1 MSLDNLKRKVE
12 TTKGKG
18 KPSEYNTW
26 RACVLEKYPNVF
38 FATLSPAKNKILKA
52 VVQRLQQETEYTF
65 ADFAE
70 WIVHN
75 WPKLSQITSINAF
88 SKYEYPELDL
98 VLYNYPKLINFYIV
112 ARTQIQFK
120 PAIQKKKIDLSFLNE
135 R

>member
-1 MSLDNLKRKVE
+1 M
-12 TTKGKG
+12 
-18 KPSEYNTW
+18 
-26 RACVLEKYPNVF
+26 
-38 FATLSPAKNKILKA
+38 
-52 VVQRLQQETEYTF
+52 QRLQQETEYTF